1 MEKDMT
7 KGNPLKLIVMFSI
20 PILIS
25 GIFSQ
30 IYNFIDTLIVGRTVS
45 SDAMAGVSCAGSFMF
60 VVSNFSSGLVSGF
73 MIILSQSFG
82 SGDRKTF
89 RKCVAASFELGGIIS
104 VLVMFIYLFLSE
116 PVLLWLNTP
125 EQYFDYAYYYV
136 ITIAF
141 GSVTSMLGTLSSGIM
156 NSLGDSKTPLY
167 FSIIGIVLNIV
178 LDLLFIIVFKLHY
191 IGVALATVVSS
202 AVSGILCFIYV
213 MKKFPYIR
221 PKLSDFKHNFK
232 LCIRLIKVGIPMS
245 IQNSIVGIGSM
256 FYTAALNDM
265 NAVYPGLITANVAAG
280 KINGIFSSIQ
290 CSFLS
295 SIATFVGQ
303 NFGAGRKDRIIKGVH
318 SAMFCS
324 CVVWIV
330 GFVVCMLLCEPF
342 TRLFID
348 PTTGDAVLYFEDML
362 KYSRDI
368 MFWYNLVGSPLLGAV
383 AIYRTALQCIGHS
396 PITIIGGG
404 MEVFARV
411 LMAYFGTKVLGLL
424 AIYLVEPFAFF
435 CADIIF
441 VPLFYWYTR
450 RSVSFSKFEAE

>member
-7 KGNPLKLIVMFSI
+7 KGSPLKLIVMFSI

-60 VVSNFSSGLVSGF
+60 VVSQFSSGLVSGF

-82 SGDRKTF
+82 SGDRTGF
-89 RKCVAASFELGGIIS
+89 RRCVAASFELGGIIS
-104 VLVMFIYLFLSE
+104 VLVMFIYLFLSK

-136 ITIAF
+136 VTIAF
-141 GSVTSMLGTLSSGIM
+141 GSITSMLGTLSNGIM
-156 NSLGDSKTPLY
+156 NSIGDSKTPLY
-167 FSIIGIVLNIV
+167 FSIVGIVLNIV
-178 LDLLFIIVFKLHY
+178 LDLLFILVFKMRY

-202 AVSGILCFIYV
+202 AVSAILCFTYV
-213 MKKFPYIR
+213 MKKFPYLR
-221 PKLSDFKHNFK
+221 PKLSDFKHNEK
-232 LCIRLIKVGIPMS
+232 LCVRLIKVGIPMS
-245 IQNSIVGIGSM
+245 IQNSVVGIGSM

-265 NAVYPGLITANVAAG
+265 NGIYPGLITANVAAG

-303 NFGAGRKDRIIKGVH
+303 NYGAGKKDRVVKGVH

-411 LMAYFGTKVLGLL
+411 FMAYFGTKIIGLL

-450 RSVSFSKFEAE
+450 RSVTFKKAEF

>member
-7 KGNPLKLIVMFSI
+7 KGSPLKLLIMFSI

-25 GIFSQ
+25 GIFAQ
-30 IYNFIDTLIVGRTVS
+30 VYNFIDTLIVGRTVS

-60 VVSNFSSGLVSGF
+60 VVGNFSGGLVSGF

-82 SGDRKTF
+82 SGDRNGF
-89 RKCVAASFELGGIIS
+89 RKCVAASFELGAILA
-104 VLVMFIYLFLSE
+104 VLVTAIYVVLTK
-116 PVLLWLNTP
+116 PVLMWQNTP
-125 EQYFDYAYYYV
+125 EQYFDYAYYYA
-136 ITIAF
+136 ITIAW
-141 GSVTSMLGTLSSGIM
+141 GSVTSMLGSISSGIL

-167 FSIIGIVLNIV
+167 FSIIGILLNIG
-178 LDLLFIIVFKLHY
+178 LDLLFILVFRMQY

-202 AVSGILCFIYV
+202 AVSGILCFIYI

-221 PKLSDFKHNFK
+221 PEMEDFKHNFN
-232 LCIRLIKVGIPMS
+232 LCVRLIKVGVPLS
-245 IQNSIVGIGSM
+245 IQNSIVGIGGM
-256 FYTAALNDM
+256 FFTSALNDM
-265 NAVYPGLITANVAAG
+265 NVLYPGLITANVSAG
-280 KINGIFSSIQ
+280 KVNGIFTSIQ

-318 SAMFCS
+318 AAVFCS
-324 CVVWIV
+324 CVVWVV
-330 GFVVCMLLCEPF
+330 GFVVCMLLSEPF
-342 TRLFID
+342 ARLFID

-368 MFWYNLVGSPLLGAV
+368 IFWYNLFGSPLLGAV

-396 PITIIGGG
+396 PITIVGGS
-404 MEVFARV
+404 MEVVARV
-411 LMAYFGTKVLGLL
+411 VMAYFGTKLFGLL
-424 AIYLVEPFAFF
+424 AIYLIEPFAFF

-450 RSVSFSKFEAE
+450 KSVTFNKFEAE

>member
-1 MEKDMT
+1 
-7 KGNPLKLIVMFSI
+7 
-20 PILIS
+20 
-25 GIFSQ
+25 
-30 IYNFIDTLIVGRTVS
+30 
-45 SDAMAGVSCAGSFMF
+45 
-60 VVSNFSSGLVSGF
+60 
-73 MIILSQSFG
+73 
-82 SGDRKTF
+82 
-89 RKCVAASFELGGIIS
+89 
-104 VLVMFIYLFLSE
+104 
-116 PVLLWLNTP
+116 
-125 EQYFDYAYYYV
+125 
-136 ITIAF
+136 
-141 GSVTSMLGTLSSGIM
+141 
-156 NSLGDSKTPLY
+156 
-167 FSIIGIVLNIV
+167 
-178 LDLLFIIVFKLHY
+178 
-191 IGVALATVVSS
+191 
-202 AVSGILCFIYV
+202 
-213 MKKFPYIR
+213 
-221 PKLSDFKHNFK
+221 
-232 LCIRLIKVGIPMS
+232 
-245 IQNSIVGIGSM
+245 
-256 FYTAALNDM
+256 
-265 NAVYPGLITANVAAG
+265 
-280 KINGIFSSIQ
+280 
-290 CSFLS
+290 
-295 SIATFVGQ
+295 
-303 NFGAGRKDRIIKGVH
+303 
-318 SAMFCS
+318 MFCS

>member
-7 KGNPLKLIVMFSI
+7 KGSPLNHIIMFSI
-20 PILIS
+20 PILIG

-30 IYNFIDTLIVGRTVS
+30 IYNFVDTLVVGHTIS

-60 VVSNFSSGLVSGF
+60 VVSQFSGGLVSGF

-82 SGDRKTF
+82 SGDRNGF
-89 RKCVAASFELGGIIS
+89 RKCVATSYELGGIIALA
-104 VLVMFIYLFLSE
+104 VTFIYLLLSK
-116 PVLLWLNTP
+116 PVLIWQNTP

-141 GSVTSMLGTLSSGIM
+141 GSLTSMLGSVSNGILHA
-156 NSLGDSKTPLY
+156 LGDSKTPLY
-167 FSIIGIVLNIV
+167 FSTIGIFLNIG
-178 LDLLFIIVFKLHY
+178 LDLLFILVFRMQY

-202 AVSGILCFIYV
+202 AVSSILGFVYL
-213 MKKFPYIR
+213 MKKFTYIR
-221 PKLSDFKHNFK
+221 PKLSDFKHNGS
-232 LCIRLIKVGIPMS
+232 LCVRLIKVGIPMS
-245 IQNSIVGIGSM
+245 IQNSIVGIGGM
-256 FYTAALNDM
+256 FYTTALNDM
-265 NAVYPGLITANVAAG
+265 NSVYPGLITANVAAG
-280 KINGIFSSIQ
+280 KINGIFSSVQ

-295 SIATFVGQ
+295 SVSTFAGQ

-318 SAMFCS
+318 SAVFCS
-324 CVVWIV
+324 CVVWIF
-330 GFVVCMLLCEPF
+330 GFVICMLLCEPF

-362 KYSRDI
+362 RYSRDI
-368 MFWYNLVGSPLLGAV
+368 MFWYNLIGSPLLGGV

-396 PITIIGGG
+396 PITIVGGF
-404 MEVFARV
+404 MEVLARV
-411 LMAYFGTKVLGLL
+411 VMAYAGTKLIGLL

-435 CADIIF
+435 CADIVF

-450 RSVSFSKFEAE
+450 KSVVFKKTEI

>member
-1 MEKDMT
+1 MERDMT
-7 KGNPLKLIVMFSI
+7 KGSPLKHIVMFSI
-20 PILIS
+20 PILIG

-30 IYNFIDTLIVGRTVS
+30 IYNFVDTLIVGRTIS

-60 VVSNFSSGLVSGF
+60 VVSQFSGGLVSGF

-82 SGDRKTF
+82 SGDRNGF
-89 RKCVAASFELGGIIS
+89 RKCVAASFEMGGVIS
-104 VLVMFIYLFLSE
+104 VLVMIIYLALTKE
-116 PVLLWLNTP
+116 VLIWQNTP

-136 ITIAF
+136 LTIAF
-141 GSVTSMLGTLSSGIM
+141 GSVSSMLGSVSNGILHA
-156 NSLGDSKTPLY
+156 LGDSKTPLY
-167 FSIIGIVLNIV
+167 FSIVGIVLNIG
-178 LDLLFIIVFKLHY
+178 LDLLFILVFRMQY
-191 IGVALATVVSS
+191 IGVALATVISS
-202 AVSGILCFIYV
+202 AVASLFGFIYL
-213 MKKFPYIR
+213 MKNFTYIR
-221 PKLSDFKHNFK
+221 PKFSDFKNNFK
-232 LCIRLIKVGIPMS
+232 LCVKLIKVGIPMS
-245 IQNSIVGIGSM
+245 VQNSVVGIGSM
-256 FYTAALNDM
+256 FYTTALNDM
-265 NAVYPGLITANVAAG
+265 NAIYPGLITANVAAG

-295 SIATFVGQ
+295 SISTFAGQ
-303 NFGAGRKDRIIKGVH
+303 NFGAGRKDRVVKGVH

-324 CVVWIV
+324 CVVWV
-330 GFVVCMLLCEPF
+330 FGFVVCMLLCEPF

-348 PTTGDAVLYFEDML
+348 PSTGDAAIYFEEML
-362 KYSRDI
+362 RYSRDI

-411 LMAYFGTKVLGLL
+411 FMAYVGTKVIGLL

-435 CADIIF
+435 CADIVF

-450 RSVSFSKFEAE
+450 RSVSFEKTEI